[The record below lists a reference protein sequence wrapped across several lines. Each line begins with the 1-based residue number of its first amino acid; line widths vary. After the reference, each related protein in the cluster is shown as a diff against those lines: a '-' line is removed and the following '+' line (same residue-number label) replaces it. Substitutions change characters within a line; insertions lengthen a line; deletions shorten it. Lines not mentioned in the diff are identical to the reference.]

1 AVYRVETRRV
11 GGLPWGGGRV
21 MGYVFSRDGVDVG
34 GVDLNGL
41 RPTFD
46 LPPAGSPDRDAAAVL
61 AVSLFAFQDPAN
73 R

>member
-1 AVYRVETRRV
+1 
-11 GGLPWGGGRV
+11 
-21 MGYVFSRDGVDVG
+21 MGYVFSRDGVDIG

-41 RPTFD
+41 RPTFY